1 VLVFATLLPEILAT
15 LLSDSVVEVGMKL
28 ALEELADQVKG
39 DMRMALNQ
47 MQYMSLR
54 SPIVNYADMR
64 TRLMMSAKDED
75 MSPFS
80 AVDKLLG
87 YEGGRLRMDDRM
99 DAAMSDMDLVPLLIQ
114 ENYLNYRPSAA
125 GRDDNGVERM
135 DLATRAAT
143 SIADGDVVNVQIR
156 RFRQWQHAQMGAFM
170 SSIIPYVVSTLS
182 ESSVWDPTN
191 LKKMVVI

>member
-1 VLVFATLLPEILAT
+1 MLVFATLLPEILAT
-15 LLSDSVVEVGMKL
+15 LLSESVVEVGMKL

-80 AVDKLLG
+80 AVDKLVSLYWLQISLSNPLISINFASLG
-87 YEGGRLRMDDRM
+87 SFSL
-99 DAAMSDMDLVPLLIQ
+99 
-114 ENYLNYRPSAA
+114 
-125 GRDDNGVERM
+125 
-135 DLATRAAT
+135 T
-143 SIADGDVVNVQIR
+143 SI
-156 RFRQWQHAQMGAFM
+156 
-170 SSIIPYVVSTLS
+170 
-182 ESSVWDPTN
+182 
-191 LKKMVVI
+191 

>member
-15 LLSDSVVEVGMKL
+15 LLSDSVMEVGMKL

-182 ESSVWDPTN
+182 ESIVWDPTN
-191 LKKMVVI
+191 LKKWL

>member
-1 VLVFATLLPEILAT
+1 MQCAILNPC
-15 LLSDSVVEVGMKL
+15 
-28 ALEELADQVKG
+28 
-39 DMRMALNQ
+39 RMVYL
-47 MQYMSLR
+47 
-54 SPIVNYADMR
+54 
-64 TRLMMSAKDED
+64 
-75 MSPFS
+75 
-80 AVDKLLG
+80 
-87 YEGGRLRMDDRM
+87 
-99 DAAMSDMDLVPLLIQ
+99 Q

-182 ESSVWDPTN
+182 ESIEWDPTN

>member
-80 AVDKLLG
+80 AVDKLVSL
-87 YEGGRLRMDDRM
+87 YWLFILSPDQYKFCQPRLFLSDFYLSLCFDDA
-99 DAAMSDMDLVPLLIQ
+99 DCWAMKVGVCAWMIVWMLPCLIWIWCLYSFRCLLTLFLVFSVCQ
-114 ENYLNYRPSAA
+114 LN
-125 GRDDNGVERM
+125 GMRDH
-135 DLATRAAT
+135 LH
-143 SIADGDVVNVQIR
+143 S
-156 RFRQWQHAQMGAFM
+156 W
-170 SSIIPYVVSTLS
+170 P
-182 ESSVWDPTN
+182 
-191 LKKMVVI
+191 

>member
-1 VLVFATLLPEILAT
+1 VLVFATLLPEVLAT

-80 AVDKLLG
+80 AVDKLVSL
-87 YEGGRLRMDDRM
+87 YWL
-99 DAAMSDMDLVPLLIQ
+99 
-114 ENYLNYRPSAA
+114 
-125 GRDDNGVERM
+125 
-135 DLATRAAT
+135 
-143 SIADGDVVNVQIR
+143 QI
-156 RFRQWQHAQMGAFM
+156 
-170 SSIIPYVVSTLS
+170 SLS
-182 ESSVWDPTN
+182 NP
-191 LKKMVVI
+191 

>member
-1 VLVFATLLPEILAT
+1 VLVYATLLPEILAT

-182 ESSVWDPTN
+182 ESIVWDPTN
-191 LKKMVVI
+191 LKKMVVV

>member
-170 SSIIPYVVSTLS
+170 SSIIPYVVSMLS
-182 ESSVWDPTN
+182 ESIVGSY
-191 LKKMVVI
+191 